1 MRIIISYAERRELST
16 HILSRDD
23 KSKKK
28 EDQLRSQPDGFM
40 DEIQTQYAHTASYCA
55 TKMRFGPND
64 REQERKS
71 ASERNNHSKK
81 KCILAA
87 FYFPY
92 SGDKRKVESNVMA
105 LRFQIQQRQSII
117 HWHAFITHSR
127 AHTHAKCAVLSAATI
142 CLMQRQNVHML
153 NT

>member
-81 KCILAA
+81 NAYWRHFI
-87 FYFPY
+87 FPTRAISVKWRVMLWRSGSKY
-92 SGDKRKVESNVMA
+92 SSDNQLYTGMPS
-105 LRFQIQQRQSII
+105 S
-117 HWHAFITHSR
+117 
-127 AHTHAKCAVLSAATI
+127 HTHALTRTPNALFFRPPRFVWCSDKMCT
-142 CLMQRQNVHML
+142 C
-153 NT
+153 